1 MEDYYC
7 DECQVRLWK
16 AGEVAPAG
24 IYVRVDDRSYRVVK
38 LKSDGYLPPSFDA
51 HVALYCASP
60 CLCHQHALNR
70 PAAQVG
76 GEGSARPLSQEPM
89 EQQPLVSASS
99 DRRSGADTPDS
110 QPSRAPDAPQ

>member
-16 AGEVAPAG
+16 AGELAPAG
-24 IYVRVDDRSYRVVK
+24 IYVRVDDRSYRAVK

-60 CLCHQHALNR
+60 CFCQQHALNR
-70 PAAQVG
+70 PAPQAG
-76 GEGSARPLSQEPM
+76 SEGAARPLSQESM
-89 EQQPLVSASS
+89 EQPPLVSASS
-99 DRRSGADTPDS
+99 DRRSGADTLDS